1 MDTCWF
7 PDNSVIIN
15 FAVVDRL
22 DLLRSCLHGQGRV
35 VEAVHYEIG
44 QSQSRVP
51 HLHKLDRED
60 WFGAPIRIEDAHEQ
74 RAVESMRKN
83 RFGGEDRKP
92 REHLGESQT
101 LHVLRT
107 DPAYAGSVWITEDRG
122 AFRVAQAMGLIARDT
137 RALLEELVAFGE
149 LSAQAAFEIAVQMDQ
164 ADRPLMRMPTAVRD
178 LET

>member
-1 MDTCWF
+1 MATCWF

-22 DLLRSCLHGQGRV
+22 DLLRSSLRGQGRV

-51 HLHKLDRED
+51 NLHKLDRED
-60 WFGAPIRIEDAHEQ
+60 WFGEAIRIDDEHAQ
-74 RAVESMRKN
+74 QAVESMRKI
-83 RFGGEDRKP
+83 RFGGEDSKP

-107 DPAYAGSVWITEDRG
+107 DPEYSGSVWITEDRG
-122 AFRVAQAMGLIARDT
+122 AFRVAKAMGLIARDT
-137 RALLEELVAFGE
+137 RDLLEELVAFGE
-149 LSAQAAFEIAVQMDQ
+149 LAAQAAFEIAVQMDR
-164 ADRPLMRMPTAVRD
+164 AGRPLMRMPTTVRD
-178 LET
+178 LEP